1 MNPWWRKPPPVSPE
15 IVEQIT
21 AVEIPVITEVNRLLA
36 KREYAA
42 AMRVAYPAAA
52 SDLARAFRVSFPTGM
67 THEEFLRTRTTP
79 AMRHLPEF
87 LERLYELY
95 APLRYGPPGA
105 REDPEALVSILKSL
119 YAARPM
125 WRLFLQPKDGERSA
139 VPTPPE
145 PPTPEPVPEPPGS
158 GASE

>member
-1 MNPWWRKPPPVSPE
+1 MNPWWRKPPQVSTE

-36 KREYAA
+36 KGEYQA
-42 AMRVAYPAAA
+42 AMRVAYPTAA
-52 SDLARAFRVSFPTGM
+52 SDLARAFRVPFPPGM
-67 THEEFLRTRTTP
+67 THEEFLRNRTTP

-87 LERLYELY
+87 LERLYDLY

-105 REDPEALVSILKSL
+105 REDPEALVAILKSL

-125 WRLFLQPKDGERSA
+125 WRLYLQPKDGERPAAS
-139 VPTPPE
+139 PPPA
-145 PPTPEPVPEPPGS
+145 PPTPEPAPGS
-158 GASE
+158 AGSEARE